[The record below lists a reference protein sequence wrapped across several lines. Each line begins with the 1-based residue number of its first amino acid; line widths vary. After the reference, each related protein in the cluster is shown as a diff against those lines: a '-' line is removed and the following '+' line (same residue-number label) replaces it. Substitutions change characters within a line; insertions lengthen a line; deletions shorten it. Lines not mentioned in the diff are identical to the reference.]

1 MTPPPLLGCVQSLI
15 GGIKIN
21 FSFMCNSLLYGHVY
35 EHKRKRRLRNTL
47 PFSSFHLVTAK
58 RSAFLIQVFKSLLK
72 LLRLTT
78 AKYEEHFQSMI
89 AQKGLST
96 ANAINN
102 VYTCFLQQPPFS
114 VFPLNLAN
122 APHLKINLHPRTRQ
136 WLCFRCA
143 NLVWMHGEGIFL
155 VSKTLHGF
163 AS

>member
-1 MTPPPLLGCVQSLI
+1 
-15 GGIKIN
+15 
-21 FSFMCNSLLYGHVY
+21 
-35 EHKRKRRLRNTL
+35 
-47 PFSSFHLVTAK
+47 
-58 RSAFLIQVFKSLLK
+58 
-72 LLRLTT
+72 
-78 AKYEEHFQSMI
+78 MI

-102 VYTCFLQQPPFS
+102 VYICFLQQPPFS

-122 APHLKINLHPRTRQ
+122 APHLKINLHPTTRQ

-143 NLVWMHGEGIFL
+143 NLVWMYGEGIFL